1 MSLPL
6 LRLRAQSE
14 TPALD
19 MGQGRTL
26 SAEDLLDGHFRRMT
40 TAATARTVQVQ
51 VDDQLRSA
59 ITVLAPELSP
69 LTHLAEELVGVVGDV
84 RPEPHFRAELQRALE
99 QTHRQHTAQRVLGT
113 RPTGSHDGSTAS
125 WWTALAAFG
134 LVLLLSGLWLVR
146 SHRSHPA

>member
-1 MSLPL
+1 MSLRL
-6 LRLRAQSE
+6 LRLRSRSE

-51 VDDQLRSA
+51 VDDQLRAA

-69 LTHLAEELVGVVGDV
+69 LTHLAEELVDVVSDV

-113 RPTGSHDGSTAS
+113 RRTGPHGGGTTSG
-125 WWTALAAFG
+125 WTSLAVLG
-134 LVLLLSGLWLVR
+134 MVLLLGGLWWVR
-146 SHRSHPA
+146 SRRSREA